1 VNCIVCKG
9 PMKPLFSG
17 SFCPNDCDR
26 RGAAPPTPKVWPK
39 RWADIGCQFQPANIQ
54 TPQGRL
60 TPNKCGDKIV
70 QLTEVILNGFHID
83 GRVVCASGHNVWRD
97 DVFLPGCGITQDEIS
112 ELVPGVKI
120 TVGKSSVSTSVFT
133 TSIGGWTVAPANTPQ
148 APVQLDPNG
157 KPITYPN
164 PATPGVGGN
173 APGNWVPSP
182 NGPVWQPDPPPVTTT
197 QPGWNGTFS
206 I

>member
-26 RGAAPPTPKVWPK
+26 KGVAPPAPKVWPK
-39 RWADIGCQFQPANIQ
+39 RWMDIGCQYQPKSIK
-54 TPQGRL
+54 TPQGIL

-70 QLTEVILNGFHID
+70 QLTEVLID
-83 GRVVCASGHNVWRD
+83 GKYYDGSVECASGHNTYYC
-97 DVFLPGCGITQDEIS
+97 DVFLYDCGITEEEILK
-112 ELVPGVKI
+112 LVPGVKV
-120 TVGKSSVSTSVFT
+120 TVNKRPVFKPLSAVT
-133 TSIGGWTVAPANTPQ
+133 PAGGWTTAPANTPH
-148 APVQLDPNG
+148 APIQLDPNG

-173 APGNWVPSP
+173 APGKWIQSP
-182 NGPVWQPDPPPVTTT
+182 TDPLTIVWQPDSPAPVPYT
-197 QPGWNGTFS
+197 
-206 I
+206 

>member
-26 RGAAPPTPKVWPK
+26 RGAAPPAPKVWPK
-39 RWADIGCQFQPANIQ
+39 RWADIGCQHQPAPIQ

-120 TVGKSSVSTSVFT
+120 TMGNQTPSNFT
-133 TSIGGWTVAPANTPQ
+133 TAALKGWISTPAGI
-148 APVQLDPNG
+148 PV
-157 KPITYPN
+157 
-164 PATPGVGGN
+164 ATPGVGGN
-173 APGNWVPSP
+173 SPGNWVQSP
-182 NGPVWQPDPPPVTTT
+182 TDPTVIFWQPDPPPA
-197 QPGWNGTFS
+197 QPGGVFP